1 MSSKRLI
8 FFVLIS
14 LLLVGVPLENA
25 EKPTVFQTENISS
38 VGENLEDYD
47 LYLDYVDKNNVI
59 TTMQPGNNE
68 ETASLFGNG
77 IEFQSD
83 EMTSDLI
90 VKGKSNCEV
99 KVVVYLKW
107 RASQNTSTA
116 EASFKLY
123 SGSEVVRQKT
133 IDLGDPQDA
142 SPFGGGGSWQ
152 PYTVSLDVG
161 CDGFTVS
168 NGDRLSLDLEATA
181 SCEGGD
187 QGGLFGGTCEVE
199 MAYGGT
205 VGNDYSRI

>member
-123 SGSEVVRQKT
+123 SGSEVVRQKPLT
-133 IDLGDPQDA
+133 WAILKTLVLLVVVVHGNHI
-142 SPFGGGGSWQ
+142 PFLSMLDVM
-152 PYTVSLDVG
+152 VSL
-161 CDGFTVS
+161 FP
-168 NGDRLSLDLEATA
+168 
-181 SCEGGD
+181 
-187 QGGLFGGTCEVE
+187 
-199 MAYGGT
+199 MAI
-205 VGNDYSRI
+205 D